1 MAAYRTRAD
10 KNNLHCKKISGR
22 KHAWQESR
30 EARHGDRVRCP
41 RFRAADYDTVSWVV
55 PMTPLKAA
63 VIVVVPVA
71 TAVARPPGLAIVAT
85 AVLLEFQVTEL
96 VMLPK
101 EPSEYVAWAVYCCF
115 EPAVKV
121 WFCGLTEM
129 LTMVLLLTVSTDAGE
144 ITLPDFAV
152 MFVVPS
158 ATGVARPAMLM
169 VATVVADDTHVTC
182 DVTSPVVL
190 LPNVPVAVYCCV
202 PVGRIWALVGERVI
216 ETMVLELG
224 KNCPL
229 LATRKVTKSPAASL
243 PIHVGRCTLI
253 IPSIPNESK
262 PTSMTHCVQRKGS
275 TLQTAQRL

>member
-1 MAAYRTRAD
+1 MAACRTRAD

-22 KHAWQESR
+22 ERARLESW

-41 RFRAADYDTVSWVV
+41 RFRAADYCTVSWVV
-55 PMTPLKAA
+55 PMTPPKAA

-71 TAVARPPGLAIVAT
+71 TAVARPPGLVIVAT
-85 AVLLEFQVTEL
+85 PVLLEFQVTEL
-96 VMLPK
+96 VMSPK
-101 EPSEYVAWAVYCCF
+101 EPSEYVAWAVYCCC

-158 ATGVARPAMLM
+158 ATAVASPAVLM
-169 VATVVADDTHVTC
+169 VAILVADDTQVTC
-182 DVTSPVVL
+182 EVTSPVEL
-190 LPNVPVAVYCCV
+190 SPNVPVAVYCCV
-202 PVGRIWALVGERVI
+202 AVGLIWALVGERVI
-216 ETMVLELG
+216 ETIVLEDG
-224 KNCPL
+224 KNCPQ
-229 LATRKVTKSPAASL
+229 LATIIVTKSPAASL

-262 PTSMTHCVQRKGS
+262 PTSMTHRVQRKGWA
-275 TLQTAQRL
+275 LRTAQRL